1 MGTQDQSSPPSWAQ
15 SILHQ
20 LAQNHASQNETAQRQ
35 SETAR
40 RQDERIARLEELL
53 TQQHASKET
62 PDKGTDTTSNPA
74 RPDNESAND
83 EERPSVRRPRPRLPD
98 PAMFA
103 GTVNEWPSWRI
114 VMENKLSV
122 DGRAI
127 GSPQDQFAYVFSRLE
142 KLALKNTGTYVK
154 LRRNDAGP
162 QELLDHLENIYGDPN
177 AQARAA
183 RRLHQ
188 LRQKDDQPFSKFLP
202 QLEREFADAGALE
215 WHDEAKRQI
224 LLGSLNR
231 TMTDSLMNRGI
242 PPTFMGLISRLHEIS
257 TDRDAL
263 SIHRSQR
270 NKPARAQGN
279 DDDMDWTPTISANVS
294 SLRTRRSRNDD
305 ESSIRKRRARW
316 VDRDEMDRRRQEKR
330 CLRCGRENCWSTE
343 CPYLPAIPPNRQ
355 SDTRV
360 AAATTTNNDRNTTGV
375 TPKRA
380 TRTKKSKATRDIVET
395 SASEETLST
404 SDDSE
409 KE

>member
-20 LAQNHASQNETAQRQ
+20 LAQNHASQNEAVQRQ
-35 SETAR
+35 NEIAR
-40 RQDERIARLEELL
+40 SQDERIARLEELL
-53 TQQHASKET
+53 TQQYASVET
-62 PDKGTDTTSNPA
+62 PNKGVDTISNPT
-74 RPDNESAND
+74 RHDNESADD
-83 EERPSVRRPRPRLPD
+83 EERPPVRRPRPRLPD
-98 PAMFA
+98 PTMFA
-103 GTVNEWPSWRI
+103 GTVSEWPSWRI

-127 GSPQDQFAYVFSRLE
+127 GSPQDQFVYIFSRLE
-142 KLALKNTGTYVK
+142 KLALKNTGTFVK

-242 PPTFMGLISRLHEIS
+242 PPTFIGLISRLHEIS

-263 SIHRSQR
+263 AIHRSQR
-270 NKPARAQGN
+270 SKPSRAQDN
-279 DDDMDWTPTISANVS
+279 NDDMDWTPTVSANAS
-294 SLRTRRSRNDD
+294 SLRTRRLRNDS
-305 ESSIRKRRARW
+305 ESSARRRRARW
-316 VDRDEMDRRRQEKR
+316 ADRDEMDRRRQEKR
-330 CLRCGRENCWSTE
+330 CLRCGRESCWSTE

-360 AAATTTNNDRNTTGV
+360 AATTTKNNDRNTTEAV
-375 TPKRA
+375 PKRT
-380 TRTKKSKATRDIVET
+380 TRTKKSKAKGEIIET
-395 SASEETLST
+395 SASEETQST